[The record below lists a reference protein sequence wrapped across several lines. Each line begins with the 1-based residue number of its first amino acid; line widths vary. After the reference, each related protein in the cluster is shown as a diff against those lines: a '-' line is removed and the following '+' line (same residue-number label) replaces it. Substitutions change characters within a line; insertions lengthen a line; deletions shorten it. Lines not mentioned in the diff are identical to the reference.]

1 MRIAVVGG
9 GISGLTAAYVL
20 SAAHD
25 VTLFEANDYLGGHTN
40 TVDLSV
46 SGASYAVDT
55 GFIVYN
61 ETNYPNFAKLLAI
74 LDVASQATSMSFSV
88 RCDRC
93 GLEYNGT
100 SLNRLFAQRRNLFRP
115 SFHRMIREIL
125 RFNREAPGILT
136 EVDDTMTVK
145 DYIALGGY
153 EPAFAEH
160 YLIPMGAALWSCPPG
175 RLLQFP
181 IRFLVEFFMNHSML
195 KTGKRPTWRVVRG
208 GSSRYVEALASRMRV
223 AVRLGVPVRTVRR
236 FPDRVEILAEGVE
249 SFDSVILACHADTA
263 LSILDDPSEAE
274 KEILGSFPYQRND
287 VVLHGDAT
295 VLPRNRLAWASW
307 NYHLNEIDSTAA
319 TVTYD
324 MNILQSLRR
333 SPLFCVTL
341 NEEAG
346 LDPTKVYR
354 RFVYHHP
361 LYTKSRSAA
370 WRRHGELIDSNRTS
384 YCGAYWGYGFHED
397 GVRSALAVCERFGR
411 TL

>member
-1 MRIAVVGG
+1 MKIAVVGG
-9 GISGLTAAYVL
+9 GISGLTAAYIL
-20 SAAHD
+20 SGAHD

-40 TVDLSV
+40 TIDLSV
-46 SGASYAVDT
+46 GARRYAVDT

-61 ETNYPNFAKLLAI
+61 ETNYPNFTKMLAI
-74 LDVASQATSMSFSV
+74 LGVASQATSMSFSV

-125 RFNREAPGILT
+125 RFGREAPGTLAET
-136 EVDDTMTVK
+136 DDTLTVE
-145 DYIALGGY
+145 DYLALEGY
-153 EPAFAEH
+153 DRGFAEH
-160 YLIPMGAALWSCPPG
+160 YLVPMGAALWSCPPG

-181 IRFLVEFFMNHSML
+181 IRFLVEFFLNHSML
-195 KTGKRPTWRVVRG
+195 KTGKRPTWRVVKG
-208 GSSRYVEALASRMRV
+208 GSRRYVEALASRMRV
-223 AVRLGVPVRTVRR
+223 AVRLGCPVRSVRR
-236 FPDRVEILAEGVE
+236 FQERVEILARDKEY
-249 SFDSVILACHADTA
+249 FDSVILACHADTS
-263 LSILDDPSEAE
+263 LSILEDPSDAE

-287 VVLHGDAT
+287 VALHGDAI

-307 NYHLNEIDSTAA
+307 NYHLNEGESSAA

-324 MNILQSLRR
+324 MNILQDLRGA
-333 SPLFCVTL
+333 PLFCVTL
-341 NEEAG
+341 NEEARI
-346 LDPTKVYR
+346 DPARVYR

-361 LYTKSRSAA
+361 LYTSGRSAA
-370 WRRHGELIDSNRTS
+370 WKRHGELIDSNRTS

-397 GVRSALAVCERFGR
+397 GVRSALAVCKRFGR